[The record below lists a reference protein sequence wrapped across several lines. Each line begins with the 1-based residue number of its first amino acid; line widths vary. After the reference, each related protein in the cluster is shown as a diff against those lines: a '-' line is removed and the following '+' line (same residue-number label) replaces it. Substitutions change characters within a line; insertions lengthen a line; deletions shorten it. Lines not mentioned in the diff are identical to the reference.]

1 MDYDQLIAGLHRTRQ
16 AVQTAELQA
25 HIETL
30 TQTVE
35 RLQNELEAVRAERD
49 LWERLYQNG

>member
-1 MDYDQLIAGLHRTRQ
+1 MDYDQLLAGLHRTRQ

-35 RLQNELEAVRAERD
+35 RLQTELDAVRAERD